1 MFFLQAEFIGSRVV
15 RKNPEEIQGEEK
27 EKWKYYFGLY
37 RTEVCRK
44 TFTET
49 LDITVGHIQS
59 INNRRSDSGDIKLSK
74 KGKRE

>member
-15 RKNPEEIQGEEK
+15 RKQPEEIQGKEK
-27 EKWKYYFGLY
+27 EIWKYYFGLH

-59 INNRRSDSGDIKLSK
+59 INRRKSDSGDVELSK

>member
-15 RKNPEEIQGEEK
+15 RKQPEEIQGKEK
-27 EKWKYYFGLY
+27 EIWKYYFGLH

-59 INNRRSDSGDIKLSK
+59 INRRRSDSGDVKLSK

>member
-15 RKNPEEIQGEEK
+15 RKQPEEIQGKEK
-27 EKWKYYFGLY
+27 EIWKYYFGLH

-59 INNRRSDSGDIKLSK
+59 INRRRSDSGDVELSK